1 MMLLTPI
8 PPSCMIVPKST
19 IVNIQVS
26 STKLTMNAN
35 IENTKA
41 RLNDTALSIWH
52 SHPSSYVSTESS
64 CSSSPSPMDNLPPS
78 EYNYAERVAA
88 QNNID
93 IEADNTTSTSGPL
106 IYDFA
111 VRGCSRVA

>member
-1 MMLLTPI
+1 
-8 PPSCMIVPKST
+8 
-19 IVNIQVS
+19 
-26 STKLTMNAN
+26 
-35 IENTKA
+35 
-41 RLNDTALSIWH
+41 
-52 SHPSSYVSTESS
+52 
-64 CSSSPSPMDNLPPS
+64 MDNLPPS